1 MDTKGRSVRSWKR
14 YKREEEEKVRERRHT
29 MTSGSGDGGKT
40 AIADIVFTVALIGEG
55 VIVPHHTRALQEVM
69 KNCVALLISKG
80 RRRRRRRMMMRR
92 SSSRKGERERG
103 TFSKAEMARH
113 WTGVKM
119 RGGRCLPWR
128 TRSYTPLPYSEGV
141 REEMVRKEVE
151 IVVER
156 EKEEVRDG
164 RLRNEG
170 RRKREV
176 RSHGAE
182 KSSEDHI
189 RITPKKRVED
199 KKDRESGMGG
209 EGDGRRREEGGRRG
223 KKGGKRRMK
232 YPETV
237 SLMSRRAPFSNN
249 ILTMSNTKPRFI
261 AKMTCCSSL
270 PRVVWEPNAL
280 WREREERK

>member
-1 MDTKGRSVRSWKR
+1 MVTK
-14 YKREEEEKVRERRHT
+14 
-29 MTSGSGDGGKT
+29 
-40 AIADIVFTVALIGEG
+40 
-55 VIVPHHTRALQEVM
+55 
-69 KNCVALLISKG
+69 
-80 RRRRRRRMMMRR
+80 
-92 SSSRKGERERG
+92 
-103 TFSKAEMARH
+103 
-113 WTGVKM
+113 
-119 RGGRCLPWR
+119 
-128 TRSYTPLPYSEGV
+128 
-141 REEMVRKEVE
+141 KEVE

-209 EGDGRRREEGGRRG
+209 DGKRGDGRRREEGERRG

-237 SLMSRRAPFSNN
+237 S
-249 ILTMSNTKPRFI
+249 
-261 AKMTCCSSL
+261 
-270 PRVVWEPNAL
+270 
-280 WREREERK
+280 